1 MKQNAFLSY
10 KVKGKM
16 PCAYCKD
23 TWGLEVL
30 LHAFLIL
37 AHMCFNC
44 SKWCDA
50 WKGVLLCTI
59 MYCI

>member
-16 PCAYCKD
+16 PYAHCKD

-30 LHAFLIL
+30 LHTFLIL

-44 SKWCDA
+44 SK
-50 WKGVLLCTI
+50 
-59 MYCI
+59 